1 MMEETRAKKKG
12 ETIRI
17 LNDIIKSKA
26 VYVLS
31 FIVPLIIMLAIY
43 IMRDIFPGGD
53 NYYLRSDM
61 YHQYAPFFSQLWEK
75 IRTGESLAYSWDI
88 GMGTN
93 FLALFGYYLSSPV
106 NWFVALFP
114 QKWIVEVM
122 DMIIVLKIALASFTF
137 TYYLCKHNNKRH
149 LSAAIFGMFY
159 ALSGFVTAY
168 SWNLMWLDSVLLFP
182 LIILGIEKLV
192 NEGKGL
198 LYSISLG
205 MAILSNYYIAI
216 MICISSVIYFVITM
230 VSRPVPSDKKDY
242 FKSIIRFGVYSL
254 LAGCFAAI
262 ILLPE
267 MAALEYTA
275 SGSFNFPKTLK
286 RYFSFF
292 TVFKRHLINT
302 EVHLGLDH
310 LPNIYCGVAV
320 FVLIPLY
327 LMSKKI
333 TKREKIVKIIAVFI
347 FITAFNMNIPNFVWH
362 GLHYPNSLPCRQS
375 FIYVFLILT
384 LCYDAVKNLH
394 EFKDKE
400 LSVSLWG
407 ALFFIMY
414 LGNTLGEKDDFKQ
427 LYTSALFIGIYVL
440 FLFFIKKWKKY
451 TAAFLIAVFAISI
464 VEVTINTD
472 KTGYNPTSK
481 PAYLIDYDAVET
493 ILDDLEAKD
502 DSFFRITKYRGYRS
516 KNDAAWHN
524 FHGTSTFSSTA
535 YAGMTEFFGHLGL
548 EHSTNAFA
556 SNGGTPFINSLFSVK
571 YLLTNKHIPQNDV
584 YTYHSGY
591 DGEFFYLNN
600 YVLPLGFMTPAD
612 MNSLI
617 GYENTT
623 NPFQVQNNF
632 ISACTGIYDV
642 FEPINFELQEK
653 DIILNVE
660 KDMFVYAYIQN
671 KAVEGIMVY
680 GGHDSPE
687 GFTGVNHG
695 RMIDIGYVNAGATL
709 KISDRDDKDRSLNA
723 LVYTMNVDKYKEA
736 MSIMASK
743 GLEITEHGET
753 YIKGNITADNDGYMF
768 TSIPYDES
776 WTVYVDGVKTDFESV
791 GNAFIT
797 IPLSKGTH
805 TIEMEYVPRRFHAG
819 LALSIIAWLLIAG
832 MIVFRV
838 VFKKEIT
845 ENGAIKLMITTI
857 QNKKLS
863 KQTTNEETEN
873 TISETPESEDNEE

>member
-1 MMEETRAKKKG
+1 MMEETNKKQKG

-17 LNDIIKSKA
+17 LNDIIQSKA

-31 FIVPLIIMLAIY
+31 FIVPLIIMMAIY
-43 IMRDIFPGGD
+43 IMRDIFPGGE

-61 YHQYAPFFSQLWEK
+61 YHQYAPFFSELWEK

-93 FLALFGYYLSSPV
+93 FLALFGYYLSSPA
-106 NWFVALFP
+106 NWFIALFP

-122 DMIIVLKIALASFTF
+122 DMMIIFKIALASFTF

-149 LSAAIFGMFY
+149 ISAAIFGLFY

-182 LIILGIEKLV
+182 LIILGLEKLV

-216 MICISSVIYFVITM
+216 MICISCVIYFAIIM
-230 VSRPVPSDKKDY
+230 VSRPVPADKKDY
-242 FKSIIRFGVYSL
+242 LKAILRFGLYSL
-254 LAGCFAAI
+254 LAGGFAAI

-275 SGSFNFPKTLK
+275 SGSFTFPKTLK

-310 LPNIYCGVAV
+310 YPNIYCGVAV

-347 FITAFNMNIPNFVWH
+347 FLTAFNMNIPNFVWH
-362 GLHYPNSLPCRQS
+362 GLRYPNSLPCRQS
-375 FIYVFLILT
+375 FIYIFLILT
-384 LCYDAVKNLH
+384 LCYDAVKH
-394 EFKDKE
+394 IHDYKDKE
-400 LSVSLWG
+400 ISFSLWG
-407 ALFFIMY
+407 ALLFIMY
-414 LGNTLGEKDDFKQ
+414 LGNTLEKDGDFKQ

-440 FLFFIKKWKKY
+440 FIFFIKKWKKF
-451 TAAFLIAVFAISI
+451 TSAFLIAVFAISI

-481 PAYLIDYDAVET
+481 PAYLLDYDAVDT
-493 ILDDLEAKD
+493 LLADLESKD
-502 DSFFRITKYRGYRS
+502 DSFYRITKYRGYRS
-516 KNDAAWHN
+516 KNDSAWHN

-535 YAGMTEFFGHLGL
+535 YAGMTSFFGHLGL

-556 SNGGTPFINSLFSVK
+556 SNGGTPFIYSLFNVK
-571 YLLTNKHIPQNDV
+571 YLLTNEHMPQNDV
-584 YTYHSGY
+584 FTYHSGY
-591 DGEFFYLNN
+591 DGEFFYLNE

-632 ISACTGIYDV
+632 IAACTGIYDV
-642 FEPINFELQEK
+642 FEPIDFELNEK
-653 DIILNVE
+653 DVLVNVE

-671 KAVEGIMVY
+671 KSVEGIMVY
-680 GGHDSPE
+680 GGDSSK
-687 GFTGVNHG
+687 GYSGVNHG
-695 RMIDIGYVNAGATL
+695 RMIDIGYVNAGSTL
-709 KISDRDDKDRSLNA
+709 KICDKDNKDRNLNA
-723 LVYTMNVDKYKEA
+723 LVYTMNIDKYKEA
-736 MSIMASK
+736 MNIMASQ
-743 GLEITEHGET
+743 GLELTEHGET
-753 YIKGNITADNDGYMF
+753 YIKGNITAKEDGYMF
-768 TSIPYDES
+768 TSIPFDES
-776 WTVYVDGVKTDFESV
+776 WTVYVDGVKTEIESV
-791 GNAFIT
+791 GDAFIT
-797 IPLSKGTH
+797 IPVSKGTH
-805 TIEMEYVPRRFHAG
+805 TIEMEYVPRKFRTG
-819 LALSIIAWLLIAG
+819 LTLSIISWLLVSF
-832 MIVFRV
+832 MIFFRIK
-838 VFKKEIT
+838 FKKEIS
-845 ENGAIKLMITTI
+845 EDGAVKLMITSI
-857 QNKKLS
+857 QNKKLA
-863 KQTTNEETEN
+863 KKQNDNDAEQTT
-873 TISETPESEDNEE
+873 SESEDNQE